1 MSRADICRMT
11 GRAMQRGPAL
21 RHDGVRTWHVTH
33 LTDDSATGGEGR
45 TRFGRSEAVR
55 RLRALSDAAL
65 LDAMRGGDELALG
78 EFVDRFRPLLEHF
91 ARRTGIPRWEWGTC
105 ITEVLDDVALKLAT
119 GRIKLPA
126 SLGGYLV
133 RAVRYRHV
141 ELRRLAA
148 RRDRQYS
155 SASDVDAAERVLVS
169 LCSEST
175 VRASEG
181 PVRSDAVGSAAL
193 ARLATIL
200 RAELS
205 EDEVLLLAWR
215 SAGVPYRQVAA
226 WLGITYAAAAKRIAR
241 LSQRL
246 RGIAWLRAESFP
258 SEERAEIARFFR

>member
-1 MSRADICRMT
+1 M
-11 GRAMQRGPAL
+11 
-21 RHDGVRTWHVTH
+21 TH
-33 LTDDSATGGEGR
+33 LTDDDGTGDGEKPARSGR
-45 TRFGRSEAVR
+45 NEAVR

-65 LDAMRGGDELALG
+65 VDAMRGTDELALG

-105 ITEVLDDVALKLAT
+105 ITEVLDDVALKVAA
-119 GRIKLPA
+119 GQVKLPA

-133 RAVRYRHV
+133 CAVRHRHV
-141 ELRRLAA
+141 ELRRSAA
-148 RRDRQYS
+148 RRDRHYS
-155 SASDVDAAERVLVS
+155 SASDTSTAEHVVVS

-175 VRASEG
+175 LRASEG
-181 PVRSDAVGSAAL
+181 PACSDAVGSAAL

-215 SAGVPYRQVAA
+215 GSGVPHRQVAV

-246 RGIAWLRAESFP
+246 RAIVWLRMESLP
-258 SEERAEIARFFR
+258 SEDRAEIARFLRRVGATPGDDTNQREHGNE